1 MQIFSAQSCTRRL
14 FSSRKMLFLY
24 KGTQNWVWNKT
35 MILYIKVMFWIH
47 SKLLKT
53 ADTMALCPYVL
64 LINFKQHL
72 HFKQTHIITGHLLKW
87 LIVVFLDKLISR
99 RMATL
104 LQSAW
109 INSSYNESQQKCQS
123 ISKPLSKLLKPLL
136 QHTIH
141 QQLLP
146 MVQHGNNAF
155 RCATHKLWS
164 MGGTN
169 SWELVK

>member
-35 MILYIKVMFWIH
+35 MILYIKVMFCIH

-53 ADTMALCPYVL
+53 ADIMALCPYVL

-146 MVQHGNNAF
+146 MVQHGSNAF